1 MKQQF
6 LEVIKDGQIWFE
18 FPSENEDN
26 VREFL
31 MRENLDRICQIRPKV
46 ADITIVKKAAEEA
59 TTIIN
64 LSEPKKVGRPKKLE
78 L

>member
-6 LEVIKDGQIWFE
+6 LEVIKNGQIWFE

-26 VREFL
+26 VRAYL
-31 MRENLDRICQIRPKV
+31 MKENLDRVCEIRPKV
-46 ADITIVKKAAEEA
+46 ADVTIVKKAAEQA
-59 TTIIN
+59 TTIIDMT
-64 LSEPKKVGRPKKLE
+64 EPKKVGRPKKVE